1 MTVARTLT
9 FNPEAESTQWYYRK
23 PPAVKVPLASDWSE
37 SIKELVSK
45 GHGFI
50 DQNTIEGL
58 KDPETVE
65 ALRWGLSLSL
75 EDAVTRRQEFRV
87 ALGPTSEA
95 SRLT

>member
-65 ALRWGLSLSL
+65 ALRWGSVLPSR
-75 EDAVTRRQEFRV
+75 ANI
-87 ALGPTSEA
+87 SEA